1 MKRKTRCRVW
11 FRQRVLGIVLRLNYL
26 YDRQPATAVVVMP
39 VRMMAA
45 IGAKHCTGLIPDSA
59 GDCQTLATDFTDK
72 HGFNQC
78 SSVKIRGSN

>member
-1 MKRKTRCRVW
+1 
-11 FRQRVLGIVLRLNYL
+11 
-26 YDRQPATAVVVMP
+26 VMP

-45 IGAKHCTGLIPDSA
+45 IGAKHCTGLIPESA